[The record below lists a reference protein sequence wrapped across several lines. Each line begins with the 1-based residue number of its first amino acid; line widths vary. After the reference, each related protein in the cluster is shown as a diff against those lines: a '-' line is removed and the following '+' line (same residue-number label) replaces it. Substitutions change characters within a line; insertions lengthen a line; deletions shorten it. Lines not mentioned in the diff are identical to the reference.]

1 MCLAS
6 EESAVHVLGLEEA
19 LDHCLHVVVVIRLA
33 TKNVQVHIV
42 RLLAE
47 MGADIGSLDEL
58 DQRVTGLVGR
68 SKVLDAGRAIRNHVD
83 LVHKRRRKE
92 GDIIL
97 VSD

>member
-1 MCLAS
+1 MCLPAD
-6 EESAVHVLGLEEA
+6 ESAVHVLGLEEP
-19 LDHCLHVVVVIRLA
+19 LDHRLYVVVVIRLA
-33 TKNVQVHIV
+33 AENVQVHIV

-68 SKVLDAGRAIRNHVD
+68 SKVLDAGRTVRNHVN
-83 LVHKRRRKE
+83 LVDECGRKE